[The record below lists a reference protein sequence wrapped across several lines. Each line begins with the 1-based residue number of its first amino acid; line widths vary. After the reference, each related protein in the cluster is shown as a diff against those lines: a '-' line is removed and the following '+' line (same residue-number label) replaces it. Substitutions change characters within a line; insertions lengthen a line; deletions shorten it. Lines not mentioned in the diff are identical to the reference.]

1 MVTLR
6 ARHQRLEVMMALAVL
21 ASSFVISSASSASV
35 GAAQKAD
42 ITTTTSTVPG
52 PATSAPTPGIENDWS
67 YWWLPTT
74 PQLGPA
80 VDNSPGRHNAQ
91 PALRWFFNTYTPTN
105 PRQITPPGSPFR
117 TDGIVDIATSISG
130 YYEITFSAHSMIRGS
145 ERQPPTWAFEGP
157 SYQPGKQPEF
167 PQCVAPSVAV
177 GDTNQR
183 YFEASTTC
191 VAKLTANYP
200 YDWYLTTP
208 VSVELQLPYAS
219 TLPVA
224 TLMIQLLTPTT

>member
-1 MVTLR
+1 MVTLS
-6 ARHQRLEVMMALAVL
+6 ARHQRLGVTMAMAVL
-21 ASSFVISSASSASV
+21 ASSFVISSASTASA

-42 ITTTTSTVPG
+42 ITPTTSTVPG
-52 PATSAPTPGIENDWS
+52 LAASAATPGIGNDWS

-74 PQLGPA
+74 PQRGPA
-80 VDNSPGRHNAQ
+80 VDNSPEHPSAQ
-91 PALRWFFNTYTPTN
+91 PAIRWMFNTYTPTN

-117 TDGIVDIATSISG
+117 TDGVVDIATSISG
-130 YYEITFSAHSMIRGS
+130 YYEITFSAHSMTRGS
-145 ERQPPTWAFEGP
+145 GKAPTWAFEGP
-157 SYQPGKQPEF
+157 SYQPNKEPEF

-177 GDTNQR
+177 GETNQR

-200 YDWYLTTP
+200 YDWYLRTP